1 MEKTDAKRLSP
12 EAQCELRK
20 QVIRLRKKGM
30 GNQETAETVGL
41 SEGTCSRIWQAY
53 QREGMKGIALKQRG
67 RQTGEKRRLTPEQE
81 AEIQELIIVKT
92 PEQLRFS
99 FALWTREA
107 IGQLIKRQYGI
118 DLPLKSIS
126 NYLNRWGYTAQR
138 PIKRAYEQN
147 PVKIKAWMEEE
158 YPEIQKKAKKE
169 GGEIY
174 WGDETGI
181 QNGAYRAKG
190 FAPKG
195 KTPVVKIQ
203 AKREKISMISAI
215 TNLGK
220 VRFMIYD
227 DAMNARLMIDF
238 MKRLVKDAERK
249 VFLIVDNLRVHHSKI
264 VKAWLSG
271 HQDQIEVFYLP
282 SYAPEKNPDE
292 YLNNDLK
299 FSVHSGLAGRTKKD
313 LKHKTRCFMR
323 RLQRRPDHVASYF
336 KHPHL
341 AYIG

>member
-1 MEKTDAKRLSP
+1 MIMENTDAKRLSP

-20 QVIRLRKKGM
+20 QIVRLRKKGM
-30 GNQETAETVGL
+30 SNQETAEILGL
-41 SEGTCSRIWQAY
+41 SVSHCSRIWQTY
-53 QREGMKGIALKQRG
+53 QREGVKGIALKTRG
-67 RQTGEKRRLTPEQE
+67 RRLGAKRRLTAEQE
-81 AEIQELIIVKT
+81 KEIQDLIVINT

-118 DLPLKSIS
+118 NLPLKSIS

-147 PVKIKAWMEEE
+147 PVKVKAWMEEE
-158 YPEIQKKAKKE
+158 YPQIQKKAKQE

-203 AKREKISMISAI
+203 ARREKISMISAI
-215 TNLGK
+215 TNHGK
-220 VRFMIYD
+220 VRFMI
-227 DAMNARLMIDF
+227 
-238 MKRLVKDAERK
+238 
-249 VFLIVDNLRVHHSKI
+249 
-264 VKAWLSG
+264 
-271 HQDQIEVFYLP
+271 
-282 SYAPEKNPDE
+282 
-292 YLNNDLK
+292 
-299 FSVHSGLAGRTKKD
+299 
-313 LKHKTRCFMR
+313 
-323 RLQRRPDHVASYF
+323 
-336 KHPHL
+336 
-341 AYIG
+341 

>member
-20 QVIRLRKKGM
+20 QVIRFRKKGVS
-30 GNQETAETVGL
+30 NQETAEILGL
-41 SEGTCSRIWQAY
+41 SQGNCSRIWQIF
-53 QREGMKGIALKQRG
+53 QREGWKGVALKQRG
-67 RQTGEKRRLTPEQE
+67 RQMGDQRRLTAEQE
-81 AEIQELIIVKT
+81 QAIQKLIIVKT

-107 IGQLIKRQYGI
+107 IGQLIKREYAV

-126 NYLNRWGYTAQR
+126 NYLKRWGYTAQR

-147 PVKIKAWMEEE
+147 PVKVKAWMEEE
-158 YPEIQKKAKKE
+158 YPEIQKKAKAE

-181 QNGAYRAKG
+181 QNDAYRAKG

-195 KTPVVKIQ
+195 KTPVVRLQ
-203 AKREKISMISAI
+203 ARREKISMISAI
-215 TNLGK
+215 TNRGK

-227 DAMNARLMIDF
+227 DAMNAQLMLDF
-238 MKRLVKDAERK
+238 MKRLVKDAGRK
-249 VFLIVDNLRVHHSKI
+249 VFLILDNLKVHHSKI
-264 VKAWLSG
+264 VKNWLSE
-271 HQDQIEVFYLP
+271 HQEEIAVFYLP
-282 SYAPEKNPDE
+282 SYSPEKNPDE

-299 FSVHSGLAGRTKKD
+299 SSVHSGLAPRSKDD
-313 LKHKTRCFMR
+313 LKTKTRSFMR
-323 RLQRRPDHVASYF
+323 RLQRRPNHVSAYF
-336 KHPHL
+336 RHPHL
-341 AYIG
+341 AYIS

>member
-1 MEKTDAKRLSP
+1 M
-12 EAQCELRK
+12 
-20 QVIRLRKKGM
+20 
-30 GNQETAETVGL
+30 
-41 SEGTCSRIWQAY
+41 
-53 QREGMKGIALKQRG
+53 
-67 RQTGEKRRLTPEQE
+67 TPEQE
-81 AEIQELIIVKT
+81 TEIQELIVVKT

-147 PVKIKAWMEEE
+147 PVKIKVWMEEE

-220 VRFMIYD
+220 TRFMIYD
-227 DAMNARLMIDF
+227 DAMNGQRMIDF

-249 VFLIVDNLRVHHSKI
+249 VFFIVDNLRVHHSKI
-264 VKAWLSG
+264 VKAWLSE
-271 HQDQIEVFYLP
+271 HQDQIEVYYLP

-299 FSVHSGLAGRTKKD
+299 FSVHSGLAGRTKED
-313 LKHKTRCFMR
+313 LKRKTRSFMR
-323 RLQRRPDHVASYF
+323 RLQRRPGHVASYF
-336 KHPHL
+336 EHPHL
-341 AYIG
+341 AYIN